1 MGKMNVVD
9 NLVDGLLYLV
19 FLFHMLN
26 YAEVQT
32 GLAIKVR
39 FFYELKN
46 HIKPE

>member
-39 FFYELKN
+39 SFCELKN
-46 HIKPE
+46 HLKPE